1 MFIETIKKSLNKIPF
16 LKKFES
22 FKNIFS
28 PVERIKEKKYISSN
42 FTTKKFKEDEIL
54 IVNKLKKKISKKNQ
68 AKKIYIK
75 QYNYQLGNDDSNEDV
90 KNKNDDNNNSF
101 HELRSKNINLPLI
114 NNYEEEE
121 EDEDEGFEDN
131 NKKVKNNKN
140 QKKKKIDFISLDEL
154 FELSNYEGKN
164 EAIIDEELHSNDE
177 GIFERKI
184 IPSKNI
190 INDYIKNIKKE
201 VPSLNFS
208 QIEFNKAKVINEAD
222 LYSFQ
227 RRNFEANNINER
239 IYNIKKK
246 IKKIKNKINL
256 NEKKYKAIRNFI
268 QETKN
273 NYNKILRPIKIKST
287 VETGNI
293 NFKIQNLLS
302 KLDTKKEV
310 HTKKNA
316 IEEELVGSDYSDE
329 DKYEE
334 KDLKPPEIDILPD
347 DEDNGNEFKNN
358 NIYIKTQCDIN
369 KKNYLNLFNNNIYD
383 NNKKQFKSQIKESVE
398 DNSKFNSK

>member
-1 MFIETIKKSLNKIPF
+1 MLIENKGFNICNNKVKLYEKRKMQINKKIESLKMFIETIKKSLNKIPF

-121 EDEDEGFEDN
+121 DEDEGFEDN
-131 NKKVKNNKN
+131 NKKVKNNINK
-140 QKKKKIDFISLDEL
+140 KKKKIDFISLDEL

-184 IPSKNI
+184 IPPKNI
-190 INDYIKNIKKE
+190 IIDYIKNIKKE
-201 VPSLNFS
+201 VPSLNFC

-227 RRNFEANNINER
+227 RRNFEANNINES

-246 IKKIKNKINL
+246 
-256 NEKKYKAIRNFI
+256 
-268 QETKN
+268 
-273 NYNKILRPIKIKST
+273 
-287 VETGNI
+287 
-293 NFKIQNLLS
+293 
-302 KLDTKKEV
+302 
-310 HTKKNA
+310 
-316 IEEELVGSDYSDE
+316 
-329 DKYEE
+329 
-334 KDLKPPEIDILPD
+334 
-347 DEDNGNEFKNN
+347 
-358 NIYIKTQCDIN
+358 
-369 KKNYLNLFNNNIYD
+369 
-383 NNKKQFKSQIKESVE
+383 
-398 DNSKFNSK
+398 

>member
-1 MFIETIKKSLNKIPF
+1 MLIENKGFNICNNKVKLYEKRKMKINKKIESLKMIIETIKKSLNKIPL

-22 FKNIFS
+22 ITNIFS
-28 PVERIKEKKYISSN
+28 PVKRIKEKKYISSN
-42 FTTKKFKEDEIL
+42 FSTKKFKEDEII

-68 AKKIYIK
+68 EKKIYIK

-101 HELRSKNINLPLI
+101 HELRSKNINLSLI

-121 EDEDEGFEDN
+121 DEDEDEDEGFEDN

-154 FELSNYEGKN
+154 FELSNYEGEN

-201 VPSLNFS
+201 IPSLNFS

-227 RRNFEANNINER
+227 RRNFEANNINES

-246 IKKIKNKINL
+246 
-256 NEKKYKAIRNFI
+256 
-268 QETKN
+268 
-273 NYNKILRPIKIKST
+273 
-287 VETGNI
+287 
-293 NFKIQNLLS
+293 
-302 KLDTKKEV
+302 
-310 HTKKNA
+310 
-316 IEEELVGSDYSDE
+316 
-329 DKYEE
+329 
-334 KDLKPPEIDILPD
+334 
-347 DEDNGNEFKNN
+347 
-358 NIYIKTQCDIN
+358 
-369 KKNYLNLFNNNIYD
+369 
-383 NNKKQFKSQIKESVE
+383 
-398 DNSKFNSK
+398 